1 MRNSTHIA
9 RIMKACGISIEQ
21 LLTSKTQSNFKKR
34 RRLAN
39 LFLLDRG
46 VHQA

>member
-21 LLTSKTQSNFKKR
+21 LLSFALTSKHLTIRQR
-34 RRLAN
+34 EDLQRIGGIL
-39 LFLLDRG
+39 
-46 VHQA
+46 

>member
-21 LLTSKTQSNFKKR
+21 ILDFAHTSKYLTTRQRARILNR
-34 RRLAN
+34 VGGA
-39 LFLLDRG
+39 
-46 VHQA
+46 V